1 MPTLFVHSFLHPPR
15 ELISRV
21 GGQKIKTGM
30 DYTVAM
36 QRAIA
41 VGEKGLGKSA
51 PNPIVGAVVL
61 DSTGAIIAEGFHD
74 RMNSADHAE
83 VVAIKAAAD
92 KAMGATIVV
101 TLEPCNHSGGTG
113 PCVQAII
120 DAGIKTVV
128 FAVND
133 PNEKA
138 AGGAAVLRAAGITV
152 IEGVLKEEA
161 AFSNRA
167 WLMKIKK
174 NRPFFTWKVAATLD
188 GKVAAAD
195 GTSQWITNEA
205 SRADVQQLRRQADAI
220 LVGTN
225 TVIADNPHLV
235 PRGDFAGYTHNP
247 IRIVCGEQELPQ
259 DAQVF
264 DNAAQTVVV
273 KSKDLDVL
281 VEKLNELGVNHVFV
295 EAGPTLGSAMLDGCL
310 LDELV
315 MYQAPSLLGTGKHW
329 FAFDYP
335 TTITDQMR
343 MDHLGTQVF
352 EGDVKSVYRIRN
364 GE

>member
-1 MPTLFVHSFLHPPR
+1 MV
-15 ELISRV
+15 
-21 GGQKIKTGM
+21 M
-30 DYTVAM
+30 DHTVAM

-41 VGEKGLGKSA
+41 LAEKGLGKTA
-51 PNPIVGAVVL
+51 PNPIVGAV
-61 DSTGAIIAEGFHD
+61 IIDAAANVVGEGFHD
-74 RMNSADHAE
+74 RVNSADHAE
-83 VVAIKAAAD
+83 VVAIKAAGD
-92 KAMGATIVV
+92 KSVDATIIV
-101 TLEPCNHSGGTG
+101 TLEPCNHTGTTG

-120 DAGIKTVV
+120 DAGIATVV
-128 FAVND
+128 FAVTD
-133 PNEKA
+133 PNESA
-138 AGGAAVLRAAGITV
+138 AGGAAALRAAGVTV
-152 IEGVLKEEA
+152 IEGVMKEEA

-195 GTSQWITNEA
+195 GTSKWISNET
-205 SRADVQQLRRQADAI
+205 SRGDVQILRRQADAI

-225 TVIADNPHLV
+225 TVITDDPHLI
-235 PRGDFAGYTHNP
+235 PRGDFPGYGANP
-247 IRIVCGEQELPQ
+247 IRVVCGEQELPK
-259 DAQVF
+259 DAQIF
-264 DNAAQTVVV
+264 DDAAQTILV

-310 LDELV
+310 LDELI
-315 MYQAPSLLGTGKHW
+315 MYQAPSLLGTGKHF

-343 MDHLGTQVF
+343 MDHISTQVLD
-352 EGDVKSVYRIRN
+352 GDVKSVYRIRN